1 MALTTGVPQVNA
13 KRATYRQRRMGPAPF
28 ASLEDLSD
36 DQDSPP
42 PSGGGGGG
50 SGGGSGGGKL
60 PGIREDPQP
69 SSSLHTPSTPRID
82 ISRASSSSHHDSN
95 NSSPERE
102 LFAGE
107 VPCKL
112 GLGFKEDAADLRSS
126 TEELDLGDDDPVGCE
141 ERPRSRRGSARSARA
156 LGIKQEAGGR
166 PRGGS
171 LSKYELDAAA
181 AASAHERKDS
191 LSIVSTGRTSRL
203 SSVGSAASGAS
214 SAASHLS
221 VASSGGGRSPSPHK
235 MLLET
240 SFCGSKPLLAQPSIE
255 LDELPPSSKEAIA
268 QDGPPLLL
276 PNVSPVV
283 SPAER
288 ELLAA
293 KERALAEEVRR
304 TPALSTLCP
313 SYSCSVV
320 RELESRRAEKP
331 AAPASLS
338 LPVSPPPTGAAPS
351 RTPSASPKPSRRPQR
366 GALRDADSRTPSPGS
381 VSRKSSFASLF
392 RRGGGGGSSGG
403 GETTPSTVVSPESPT
418 GSTGVRRNKSGS
430 SFSTILGDGFRE
442 RSRSRS
448 KSRER
453 QQPAQQQEAK
463 PRSKGVFSALFKKK
477 DRKKAGHAE
486 QPSPGD
492 LPSPESRVP
501 QQAAEPLATVE
512 FKFDSEAEAP
522 APSAAAAAASQP
534 PAAAVVHRPERRGS
548 GGGGGGAGAE
558 EAQAHRRA
566 ASNKRRAMHEAQLLP
581 AECQGLADVI
591 AGSGLDGNARKNIP
605 MIFMSKLKN
614 YPAHV
619 LMYDDDDD
627 DDDDDGCTTR
637 HSTTLVTSPP
647 PPPPHKKSQQQQQQ
661 QAEEREAGAERP
673 PAEPP
678 RQQRTPFRSERE
690 QEERLSELRKL
701 KPRRPP
707 EEGQPQQQQQQ
718 QQARPPLDA
727 PPADLPEPAG
737 TAERRDRQPDTAQ
750 VIASEA
756 EEVAPGAVLPA
767 QVDTQ
772 PEVHPLRP
780 GSGRVMAM
788 EQTDT
793 DWASLTG
800 QRAKRSQAGLPR
812 LNTVRPAESVA
823 VVELQPKPQPE
834 CAPEAG
840 PDAVKPPSLDVEA
853 GGGQIQLGGCS
864 VAHQALSEEASPA
877 GSAVL
882 PAQRQGLVLQDSF
895 EGELPYVPTTLPQ
908 ERSVA
913 VPILP
918 VRQRSAAEVRT
929 YPIERPRSTTP
940 INPALLDEYVQ
951 HEAPAPP
958 PPPAE
963 KMRIQLPRPLAAGSA
978 SGGQDAAAA
987 AAAAAAAPTDAGT
1000 PQQHARARSPRR
1012 TPSGRSWFEFAE
1024 QGAGLQS
1031 PREGRKPSLSAS
1043 SPSPPPPPL
1052 PPRANPPP
1060 PPPPPPQPAAPA
1072 ARQWINFEEI
1082 PEKRKPARRIQ
1093 TLPASTAG
1101 PPVVYSYVDPEEC
1114 ECECHETSGGK
1125 GRSHSAAS
1133 TSKKK
1138 KEKDKDKEKERD
1150 KEKDREK
1157 IKSDERTRSRS
1168 RSRSHSRSREVVAG
1182 DGKTANVNREQ
1193 RQTAPTSSPT
1203 AEAHHHHHHQQ
1214 QQPTASS
1221 TGDRLE
1227 VTDVADR
1234 NSYLSDSSYEF
1245 PNSYSIDTSDY
1256 SDGLKPMKPFGM
1268 DLDVTSNRSSIISQ
1282 QDETQ
1287 SPEVGSPNG
1296 NETKHRQ

>member
-255 LDELPPSSKEAIA
+255 LDELPPSAKEAIA
-268 QDGPPLLL
+268 QVDGSMLGAAARRRRRPEDGPPLLL

-293 KERALAEEVRR
+293 KERALAEE
-304 TPALSTLCP
+304 
-313 SYSCSVV
+313 VV

-430 SFSTILGDGFRE
+430 FSTILGDGFRE

-453 QQPAQQQEAK
+453 QQPAPQQEAK

-522 APSAAAAAASQP
+522 ASSAAAAAANQP
-534 PAAAVVHRPERRGS
+534 PAAAV
-548 GGGGGGAGAE
+548 
-558 EAQAHRRA
+558 AQAHRRA

-591 AGSGLDGNARKNIP
+591 AGSGLDREGAKKGTQIAHGSANI
-605 MIFMSKLKN
+605 IILF
-614 YPAHV
+614 
-619 LMYDDDDD
+619 
-627 DDDDDGCTTR
+627 
-637 HSTTLVTSPP
+637 PP

-661 QAEEREAGAERP
+661 AENREREAGAERP

-707 EEGQPQQQQQQ
+707 EEGQPQPQQP

-727 PPADLPEPAG
+727 PPADLPEAAG
-737 TAERRDRQPDTAQ
+737 TGERRGRQPDTAQ
-750 VIASEA
+750 
-756 EEVAPGAVLPA
+756 
-767 QVDTQ
+767 
-772 PEVHPLRP
+772 
-780 GSGRVMAM
+780 
-788 EQTDT
+788 
-793 DWASLTG
+793 
-800 QRAKRSQAGLPR
+800 
-812 LNTVRPAESVA
+812 VRPAESVA

-853 GGGQIQLGGCS
+853 GGGQVQLGGCS

-882 PAQRQGLVLQDSF
+882 PAQAPASTEEERMSSDSEAEFARVAAAVLGAEPAPLLAAAGADEAEEADGDGDAERQGLVLQDSF

-918 VRQRSAAEVRT
+918 VRQRAAADVRT
-929 YPIERPRSTTP
+929 CPIERPRSTTP

-958 PPPAE
+958 PPPFLNYEPPWENA
-963 KMRIQLPRPLAAGSA
+963 RQTVRPPPPPRCFALCS
-978 SGGQDAAAA
+978 
-987 AAAAAAAPTDAGT
+987 
-1000 PQQHARARSPRR
+1000 R

-1072 ARQWINFEEI
+1072 TRQWINFEEI
-1082 PEKRKPARRIQ
+1082 PEKRKPPRRIQ

-1168 RSRSHSRSREVVAG
+1168 RSRSHSRSREVAAG
-1182 DGKTANVNREQ
+1182 DGKTANVNKEQ

-1203 AEAHHHHHHQQ
+1203 AEAHHHHHHQQQQQQQQQ

>member
-102 LFAGE
+102 LFAGHPPP

-255 LDELPPSSKEAIA
+255 LDELPPSAKEAIA

-313 SYSCSVV
+313 SNSCSVV

-453 QQPAQQQEAK
+453 QQPAQQQEGK

-522 APSAAAAAASQP
+522 APSAAAA
-534 PAAAVVHRPERRGS
+534 RRGS

-591 AGSGLDGNARKNIP
+591 AGSGLDRWAAASSVDPGTHGL
-605 MIFMSKLKN
+605 KLWRPSMP
-614 YPAHV
+614 YSLDVAELIV
-619 LMYDDDDD
+619 
-627 DDDDDGCTTR
+627 
-637 HSTTLVTSPP
+637 TLDS
-647 PPPPHKKSQQQQQQ
+647 
-661 QAEEREAGAERP
+661 
-673 PAEPP
+673 
-678 RQQRTPFRSERE
+678 
-690 QEERLSELRKL
+690 
-701 KPRRPP
+701 
-707 EEGQPQQQQQQ
+707 GQPQQQ

-793 DWASLTG
+793 DWASLTA
-800 QRAKRSQAGLPR
+800 QRAKRSQAGLPW
-812 LNTVRPAESVA
+812 LNTWIALLFFLVTSHVSSHGTASEAVDVHSARRSLTRGGLTPVRPAESVA
-823 VVELQPKPQPE
+823 VVELQLKPQPE

-853 GGGQIQLGGCS
+853 GGGQVQLGGCS

-882 PAQRQGLVLQDSF
+882 PAQAPASTEEERLSSDSEAEFARVAAAVLGAEPAPLLAAAGAEEAEEADGDAERQGLVLQDSF

-929 YPIERPRSTTP
+929 CPIERPRSTTP

-958 PPPAE
+958 PP
-963 KMRIQLPRPLAAGSA
+963 
-978 SGGQDAAAA
+978 
-987 AAAAAAAPTDAGT
+987 
-1000 PQQHARARSPRR
+1000 

-1168 RSRSHSRSREVVAG
+1168 RSRSHSRSQEVVAG
-1182 DGKTANVNREQ
+1182 DGKTANVNKEQ

-1214 QQPTASS
+1214 QQQQQPSASS

>member
-268 QDGPPLLL
+268 QVDGSMLGAAACGDGSRPASRRDGPPLLL

-304 TPALSTLCP
+304 THPALSTLCP

-453 QQPAQQQEAK
+453 QQPPQQQDGK

-522 APSAAAAAASQP
+522 APAAAASQP

-591 AGSGLDGNARKNIP
+591 AGSGLDRLASISVTYLFARR
-605 MIFMSKLKN
+605 
-614 YPAHV
+614 
-619 LMYDDDDD
+619 
-627 DDDDDGCTTR
+627 GGTR
-637 HSTTLVTSPP
+637 ISPP

-661 QAEEREAGAERP
+661 QQAEERERDAGSERP

-707 EEGQPQQQQQQ
+707 EEGQPQQQQH
-718 QQARPPLDA
+718 
-727 PPADLPEPAG
+727 E
-737 TAERRDRQPDTAQ
+737 
-750 VIASEA
+750 
-756 EEVAPGAVLPA
+756 
-767 QVDTQ
+767 
-772 PEVHPLRP
+772 
-780 GSGRVMAM
+780 
-788 EQTDT
+788 
-793 DWASLTG
+793 
-800 QRAKRSQAGLPR
+800 
-812 LNTVRPAESVA
+812 
-823 VVELQPKPQPE
+823 
-834 CAPEAG
+834 
-840 PDAVKPPSLDVEA
+840 
-853 GGGQIQLGGCS
+853 
-864 VAHQALSEEASPA
+864 
-877 GSAVL
+877 
-882 PAQRQGLVLQDSF
+882 RQGLVLQDSF

-929 YPIERPRSTTP
+929 CPIERPRSTTP

-963 KMRIQLPRPLAAGSA
+963 KMRIQLPREE
-978 SGGQDAAAA
+978 
-987 AAAAAAAPTDAGT
+987 T
-1000 PQQHARARSPRR
+1000 ARFLNYEPPSKLYGHLRRHGVSLTEGALCSR

-1082 PEKRKPARRIQ
+1082 PEKRKPPRRIQ

-1168 RSRSHSRSREVVAG
+1168 RSRSHSRSQEVVAG
-1182 DGKTANVNREQ
+1182 DGKTANVNKEQ
-1193 RQTAPTSSPT
+1193 RQMAPTSSPT
-1203 AEAHHHHHHQQ
+1203 AEAHHHHHHHQQQQQQQ
-1214 QQPTASS
+1214 QQPSASS